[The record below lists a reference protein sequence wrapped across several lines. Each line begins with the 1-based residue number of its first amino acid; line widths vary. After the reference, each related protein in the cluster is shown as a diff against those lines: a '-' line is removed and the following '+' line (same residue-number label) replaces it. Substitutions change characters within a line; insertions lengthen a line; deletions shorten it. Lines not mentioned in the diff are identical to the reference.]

1 MAAPKNLY
9 LYADAIG
16 LLARELD
23 KRQLS
28 RLDRY
33 AWARLGGG
41 PREYSP
47 FKTWRTHIKKAT
59 LAQSKWVFRG
69 VEELAGSMM
78 CTAQLERVREWH
90 AVVDAAGG
98 TLKSVDALALQH
110 CLEARKANHSAALSS
125 SGVKP

>member
-1 MAAPKNLY
+1 MAATKNLY

-23 KRQLS
+23 KRQLT

-47 FKTWRTHIKKAT
+47 FKTWRTHIKKAA
-59 LAQSKWVFRG
+59 LAQSRWAFRS

-78 CTAQLERVREWH
+78 CAEHLVRLREWH
-90 AVVDAAGG
+90 AVVDASGG
-98 TLKSVDALALQH
+98 TLKSVDALALEH
-110 CLEARKANHSAALSS
+110 WLEARKASQGA
-125 SGVKP
+125 KP

>member
-1 MAAPKNLY
+1 MAATKNLY

-16 LLARELD
+16 LMARELD
-23 KRQLS
+23 EKQLK

-33 AWARLGGG
+33 VWTRLGGG

-47 FKTWRTHIKKAT
+47 FKTWRAHIKKAA
-59 LAQSKWVFRG
+59 LAQAKWVFRS

-90 AVVDAAGG
+90 ADVDAAGG
-98 TLKSVDALALQH
+98 TLKSVDAMALQH
-110 CLEARKANHSAALSS
+110 CLDARKAAQ
-125 SGVKP
+125 GVKS